1 MENEGEED
9 GREREGRNE
18 KAFTLCEKRSA
29 EKIKASISRRSVRSM
44 GKYWTKRG
52 KIEVGAEKSD
62 VPIEKS
68 PEIGFKMGEWE
79 RK

>member
-1 MENEGEED
+1 MG
-9 GREREGRNE
+9 G
-18 KAFTLCEKRSA
+18 
-29 EKIKASISRRSVRSM
+29 ISRRSVRSM
-44 GKYWTKRG
+44 GKYRTKRG